1 MATFVQ
7 LYTEVLDHGFDA
19 TSYTS
24 RVKTWLNE
32 AQAIIARRLQIR
44 ELEVQSTVTTTAGTA
59 TISLPSGFIRM
70 NGIVDESYPRKLHF
84 SENPDD
90 LLARNEGGDYTDRP
104 DSYSL
109 TENGILLSPTPDTAY
124 DLTIDYWS
132 RPTDLSADAD
142 VSALPA
148 DYHFVMLSYA
158 LSRAYRSEDDAA
170 MSQFF
175 MQEFQRDLALMA
187 TDVQFQAR
195 EPRQVPGMWG
205 DF

>member
-1 MATFVQ
+1 MATFSQ

-44 ELEVQSTVTTTAGTA
+44 ELEVQSTVATVAGTA
-59 TISLPSGFIRM
+59 TVALPSGFIRM
-70 NGIVDESYPRKLHF
+70 NGIVDTDYPRKLIF
-84 SENPDD
+84 NEDPDV
-90 LLARNEGGDYTDRP
+90 LLAFNEGGDFTDRP

-109 TENGILLSPTPDTAY
+109 TEDGILLSPTPDAVYT
-124 DLTIDYWS
+124 LTLDYWS
-132 RPTDLSADAD
+132 RPTDLSADGD

-187 TDVQFQAR
+187 SDVQYQAR
-195 EPRQVPGMWG
+195 VTRQVPGMWG
-205 DF
+205 DC

>member
-1 MATFVQ
+1 MATFSA

-44 ELEVQSTVTTTAGTA
+44 ELEVTSTVTTVAGTA
-59 TISLPSGFIRM
+59 TASLPSGFIRM
-70 NGIVDESYPRKLHF
+70 NGIVDEEYPRKLHF
-84 SENPDD
+84 SEDPDE
-90 LLARNEGGDYTDRP
+90 LLVRNEGADYLDRP

-109 TENGILLSPTPDTAY
+109 TNAGILLSPVPDNAY
-124 DLTIDYWS
+124 TLTLDYWS
-132 RPTDLSADAD
+132 RPTDMSADSD

-148 DYHFVMLSYA
+148 DYHFVMISYA
-158 LSRAYRSEDDAA
+158 LSRAYRSEDDAT

-195 EPRQVPGMWG
+195 EPRQVPGTWG